1 MNRFYFILFAVH
13 ILLAKSTGAHAQS
26 QSKVI
31 WKDDIEY
38 CLTELPKK
46 HKDLFFRF
54 PKEQFEASLQNLK
67 NLPDTMSDLCFA
79 LKLQQIIVKVGDAHT
94 SVRYSDFL
102 NKDKFL
108 PFSFVWLSDGL
119 TINSTTKQ
127 NSEILGGKL
136 KKINGYPVEVIID
149 SLCTL
154 FVVDNEASKKTGIPS
169 LLMFEEL
176 LDFFGFGNGSLP
188 IVEVELEK
196 GELKSIQLKRG
207 KIDDDSIV
215 EIKPEVKPFY
225 RIGADLFFTEKYFS
239 EDSIY
244 FIQYNRCWSRELE
257 TAYGDKG
264 RAENM
269 PSFVEFE
276 QTVFKTFREKPIK
289 KLIVDMR
296 FNSGGSSLQGTD
308 FIKQLSGYDFLD
320 KRNMLYV
327 VIGRRTFSSGILN
340 VLDFKRL
347 TKAITIGEETAGRP
361 NHFGEIKT
369 FKLPSSQ
376 MKVSYSTKYFKWT
389 SEKENTIE
397 PDVKCPVSF
406 VDYKNGVDPVYE
418 YVRKQK

>member
-1 MNRFYFILFAVH
+1 M
-13 ILLAKSTGAHAQS
+13 TGTYAQS
-26 QSKVI
+26 QSKII

-38 CLTELPKK
+38 FMTELPKK

-54 PKEQFEASLQNLK
+54 PKEQFEASLQKLMS
-67 NLPDTMSDLCFA
+67 LPDTLSDLFFA
-79 LKLQQIIVKVGDAHT
+79 LKLQQVIVKVGDAHS

-102 NKDKFL
+102 DREKLL

-154 FVVDNEASKKTGIPS
+154 FVVDNDAGKKAGIPS
-169 LLMFEEL
+169 MLLFEEL
-176 LDFFGFGNGSLP
+176 LDYFGFGNGSLP
-188 IVEVELEK
+188 IIEVESEEGILVSYQ
-196 GELKSIQLKRG
+196 LKSG
-207 KIDDDSIV
+207 KLNDDSIV

-225 RIGADLFFTEKYFS
+225 RISAELFFTEKYFS

-244 FIQYNRCWSRELE
+244 YIQYNKCWSRELE
-257 TAYGDKG
+257 MAYGDKG
-264 RAENM
+264 RAKNF

-276 QTVFKTFREKPIK
+276 QTIFKTFREKPIK

-308 FIKQLSGYDFLD
+308 FIKQLAGYDFLN
-320 KRNMLYV
+320 KRNILYV

-347 TKAITIGEETAGRP
+347 TKAIIIGEETAGRP
-361 NHFGEIKT
+361 NHFGEVKS
-369 FKLPSSQ
+369 FMLPSSN
-376 MKVSYSTKYFKWT
+376 MKVTYSTKYFKWT

-397 PDVKCPVSF
+397 PDVECPVSF
-406 VDYKNGVDPVYE
+406 TDYKNGVDPVYE

>member
-136 KKINGYPVEVIID
+136 KRINGYI
-149 SLCTL
+149 TL
-154 FVVDNEASKKTGIPS
+154 QKLGIS
-169 LLMFEEL
+169 
-176 LDFFGFGNGSLP
+176 
-188 IVEVELEK
+188 
-196 GELKSIQLKRG
+196 
-207 KIDDDSIV
+207 
-215 EIKPEVKPFY
+215 
-225 RIGADLFFTEKYFS
+225 
-239 EDSIY
+239 
-244 FIQYNRCWSRELE
+244 
-257 TAYGDKG
+257 
-264 RAENM
+264 
-269 PSFVEFE
+269 
-276 QTVFKTFREKPIK
+276 
-289 KLIVDMR
+289 
-296 FNSGGSSLQGTD
+296 
-308 FIKQLSGYDFLD
+308 
-320 KRNMLYV
+320 
-327 VIGRRTFSSGILN
+327 
-340 VLDFKRL
+340 
-347 TKAITIGEETAGRP
+347 
-361 NHFGEIKT
+361 
-369 FKLPSSQ
+369 
-376 MKVSYSTKYFKWT
+376 
-389 SEKENTIE
+389 
-397 PDVKCPVSF
+397 
-406 VDYKNGVDPVYE
+406 
-418 YVRKQK
+418 